1 MEIGSSTYN
10 SSTAAV
16 YALQPRQT
24 GTDKTVADQDA
35 PRAKAP
41 VPDNSD
47 PQKGFQPSDSSAA
60 EFTPYSP
67 LGSSTQDPQVQ
78 AEVAQLKSNEE
89 KVKAHEAAH
98 KSAGGTMTGPVS
110 YTYTRGPDGRN
121 YVSGGE
127 VPISISSGKTPQE
140 TISRMQQVIQAALAP
155 ADPSPQDRAVAAQ
168 AAALQ
173 QQARQEAASTTP
185 TQDKPAPT
193 GTRKNELAAA
203 YSALQ
208 PESSSASSQ
217 TAGTE
222 SQPVSYYA

>member
-1 MEIGSSTYN
+1 MEIVSSTYN
-10 SSTAAV
+10 SSTTAV
-16 YALQPRQT
+16 YPLQQRQS
-24 GTDKTVADQDA
+24 GTDKTVADKDA
-35 PRAKAP
+35 PRAQAP
-41 VPDNSD
+41 APDRSD
-47 PQKGFQPSDSSAA
+47 PQKGFQPSDSGTA
-60 EFTPYSP
+60 EFVPYSP

-78 AEVAQLKSNEE
+78 AEVARLKSTEE

-127 VPISISSGKTPQE
+127 VPISVSSGKTPQE

-155 ADPSPQDRAVAAQ
+155 ADPSPQDRAVAVQ

-173 QQARQEAASTTP
+173 QQARQEAASTP
-185 TQDKPAPT
+185 LSPDKSAPVT
-193 GTRKNELAAA
+193 IPKNEPASA

-208 PESSSASSQ
+208 PGTSSASSP
-217 TAGTE
+217 ADR
-222 SQPVSYYA
+222 SASRPVSYYA